1 MSPQPAY
8 GPLLENPADLVDL
21 ERYAIDD
28 LDSPQGQA
36 LVSQIRR
43 EMAAS
48 CISTLPGFL
57 RPAALARMVA
67 EAEALEPL
75 AYPGPNEASPYFFNY
90 GTSELTTLPPDH
102 PRRRKTPR
110 RMRQIAYDLIP
121 PSAAIAQL
129 YHWDGLTRFLAAATG
144 VERLYRG
151 ADRYQALN
159 ISVMDEGGCQQWH
172 FDTNEVNI
180 TLLLQAPE
188 AGGEFEYVP
197 LIRSA
202 ENENYEQ
209 VKRVLDGERKGIVQ
223 LSQEAGMLVLFKGH
237 HSIHRVAPV
246 RGTRRRFQSIL
257 AHNTRPGVVGSLE
270 SSILHYGP
278 RVREHA
284 RAETALREQG
294 GREASAR

>member
-1 MSPQPAY
+1 LCPQPADDAAID
-8 GPLLENPADLVDL
+8 NPALFIDL
-21 ERYAIDD
+21 ERYPIDA
-28 LDSPQGQA
+28 LDSPRGRA
-36 LVSQIRR
+36 LIAEIRR

-48 CISTLPGFL
+48 CISALPGFL

-75 AYPGPNEASPYFFNY
+75 AYVGPTEASPYFFNY
-90 GTSELTTLPPDH
+90 GTGGLDALPADH

-121 PSAAIAQL
+121 PRSAIAQL
-129 YHWDGLTRFLAAATG
+129 YHWDGLTRFLAAAAG
-144 VERLYRG
+144 VERLYRS

-197 LIRSA
+197 LIRST
-202 ENENYEQ
+202 ENENYDR
-209 VKRVLDGERKGIVQ
+209 VRRVLDGERAGIVQ
-223 LSQEAGMLVLFKGH
+223 LRQQPGMLVLFKGH

-246 RGTRRRFQSIL
+246 RGARRRFQSIL

-278 RVREHA
+278 RVRESA
-284 RAETALREQG
+284 ALAEAALGTR
-294 GREASAR
+294 

>member
-1 MSPQPAY
+1 MEEPA
-8 GPLLENPADLVDL
+8 GFVDL
-21 ERYAIDD
+21 ERYPITSLESTSGHALISAI
-28 LDSPQGQA
+28 
-36 LVSQIRR
+36 RNR
-43 EMAAS
+43 MAES
-48 CISTLPGFL
+48 CICALPLFL
-57 RPAALARMVA
+57 RPEALARMVA
-67 EAEALEPL
+67 EAEVLEPM
-75 AYPGPNEASPYFFNY
+75 AYPGPTEASPYFFNY
-90 GTSELTTLPPDH
+90 GTAELDALPPDH

-110 RMRQIAYDLIP
+110 KMRQIAYDLIP
-121 PSAAIAQL
+121 PSTAIAQL
-129 YHWDGLTRFLAAATG
+129 YHWDELTRFLAAATG
-144 VERLYRG
+144 IERLYRS

-202 ENENYEQ
+202 ENENYEA
-209 VKRVLDGERKGIVQ
+209 VKRVLDGDRKGVVQ

-237 HSIHRVAPV
+237 RSIHRVAPV
-246 RGTRRRFQSIL
+246 RGTRRRFQSVL

-278 RVREHA
+278 RVKA
-284 RAETALREQG
+284 A
-294 GREASAR
+294 

>member
-1 MSPQPAY
+1 LEVDLCAQPADISESD
-8 GPLLENPADLVDL
+8 GPASFVDL
-21 ERYAIDD
+21 SRYPIDA
-28 LDSPQGQA
+28 LDSPRGKA
-36 LVSQIRR
+36 LVAEIRR
-43 EMAAS
+43 EMAAR
-48 CISTLPGFL
+48 CICALPDFL

-75 AYPGPNEASPYFFNY
+75 GYRGPTEASPYFFNY
-90 GTSELTTLPPDH
+90 RTGELDALPPDH

-110 RMRQIAYDLIP
+110 RMRQIAYDIIP
-121 PSAAIAQL
+121 PGSAIAQL

-144 VERLYRG
+144 VDRLYRS

-159 ISVMDEGGCQQWH
+159 VSVMDEGGCQQWH

-180 TLLLQAPE
+180 TLLLRAPD

-202 ENENYEQ
+202 ENENFER
-209 VKRVLDGERKGIVQ
+209 VGRVLDGGREGVVQ

-246 RGTRRRFQSIL
+246 RGARRRFQSIL
-257 AHNTRPGVVGSLE
+257 AHNTQPGVVGSLE

-278 RVREHA
+278 RIREHSLPAQADLEA
-284 RAETALREQG
+284 R
-294 GREASAR
+294 